1 MNVIHRQH
9 HISTEGVTT
18 SETEEVRSTGFSRAL
33 AVLRIAFGFTFLW
46 AFLDK
51 TFALGFSTGAQYAE
65 DGSRAGID
73 FMAQDAAWLNGGSP
87 TEGFLSFGVPV
98 DNPFHGFFTS
108 LAGQAWVDWLF
119 MFGLLGI
126 GVTLLLGVGMRIGT
140 AAGALMYA
148 FMYAAVAPA
157 GEQPDRRRPPHR
169 RDRDG
174 RPRPRRG
181 RHHVGAGSLVEPH
194 EPGTEVP
201 RPAMTP
207 VPHRT
212 RRLPRRRVLRRAERT
227 SA

>member
-18 SETEEVRSTGFSRAL
+18 SETEEVRGTASPAPSPSCGSPSGSPSCGPSSTRPSPS
-33 AVLRIAFGFTFLW
+33 
-46 AFLDK
+46 
-51 TFALGFSTGAQYAE
+51 GFSTGAQYAE

-87 TEGFLSFGVPV
+87 TEGFLTFGVPA
-98 DNPFHGFFTS
+98 DNPFHGFFNS
-108 LAGQAWVDWLF
+108 LAGQTWVDWLF
-119 MFGLLGI
+119 MAGLLGI

-148 FMYAAVAPA
+148 FMYAAVLPLENNPVVDDHLI
-157 GEQPDRRRPPHR
+157 GVIV
-169 RDRDG
+169 DG

-212 RRLPRRRVLRRAERT
+212 RRLPRRRVLWRAGGT
-227 SA
+227 PA